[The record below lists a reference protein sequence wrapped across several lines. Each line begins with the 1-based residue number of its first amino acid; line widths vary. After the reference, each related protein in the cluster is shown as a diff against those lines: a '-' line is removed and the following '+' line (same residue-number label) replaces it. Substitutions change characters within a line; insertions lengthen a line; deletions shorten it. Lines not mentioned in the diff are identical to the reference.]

1 VIDIPIT
8 TSQHTRINRDDP
20 GGFMRWYQAIRKRLL
35 SQEPS
40 VVHVEEYNDVTDE
53 IEKSLWDIKES
64 LDLPTEEIEISL
76 ETRRRAISLKSQKS
90 NS

>member
-1 VIDIPIT
+1 
-8 TSQHTRINRDDP
+8 
-20 GGFMRWYQAIRKRLL
+20 MRWYQAIRKRLL